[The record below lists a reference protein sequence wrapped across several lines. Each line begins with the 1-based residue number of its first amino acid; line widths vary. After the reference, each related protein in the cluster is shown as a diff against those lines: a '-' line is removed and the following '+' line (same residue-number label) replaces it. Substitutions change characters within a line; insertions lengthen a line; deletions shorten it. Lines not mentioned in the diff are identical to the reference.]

1 MRTAAQV
8 SERRTP
14 AFAREAL
21 VSGIDSTRSVP
32 SPVGGW
38 NARDALAEMKPT
50 DAIRLT
56 NIFPRPTYCEV
67 RGGATN
73 WATGMAAGGKS
84 LMPWNGPTGSNKL
97 FAGTSSG
104 IYNVTNSGAVGAAE
118 TATCTNGK
126 LQWVNFA
133 TASGTEFLIAVN
145 GTDKMLYY
153 DGATWESVD
162 GGSAHAVTGVTTSNI
177 IHVNI
182 FKFRLFF
189 IEKSKLSFWYL
200 PVSSLGG
207 AAVEF
212 QLNTIFSRGGYVMA
226 MATWTIDSGT
236 GSDDLAVF
244 VTSEGEVAVIKG
256 SNPAS
261 STDWTLV
268 GVFFV
273 GRPIGRRCFTKLG
286 GDLILLIEGGAYPL
300 SQALL
305 TAAIDRQ
312 RAMTNK
318 IEQAFTTSARLFAT
332 VFGWEAVVY
341 PGQSALLINVP
352 NVEGGLHYQYV
363 MNTISKSWCQFS
375 GWDAECFAVFNG
387 ELYFCRSGSNG
398 TAKAWTGQAD
408 FGANMVIDVK
418 QAFNYFGSD
427 DQKLL
432 KLVRPNLMLTGPVS
446 FLLGA
451 DTDFN
456 DSQPTGVAS
465 YTVGASALWDVAIW
479 DVDVWSTDFILQK
492 DWKTAASMPGFCFA
506 LLLRVATNQVGIQ
519 WASTD
524 FVFERGTG
532 SVA

>member
-1 MRTAAQV
+1 MRTAVQQA
-8 SERRTP
+8 ERRMPVTV
-14 AFAREAL
+14 RESLTGSLNA
-21 VSGIDSTRSVP
+21 TRSVP
-32 SPVGGW
+32 APVGGW
-38 NARDALAEMKPT
+38 NARDALAEMKST

-73 WATGMAAGGKS
+73 WATGMAALGKS

-97 FAGTSSG
+97 FSGTSSG
-104 IYNVTNSGAVGAAE
+104 VYNVTASGAVGAAE
-118 TATCTNGK
+118 TVTCTNGK
-126 LQWVNFA
+126 LQHVNFA
-133 TASGTEFLIAVN
+133 VASGAEYLIAAN
-145 GTDKMLYY
+145 GTDKILYY
-153 DGATWESVD
+153 DGTTWTNVD
-162 GGSAHAVTGVTTSNI
+162 GGTVPAITGVTTTNI
-177 IHVNI
+177 IHVNS
-182 FKFRLFF
+182 FKQRLFF

-212 QLNTIFSRGGYVMA
+212 PMNQIFSRGGFVMA
-226 MATWTIDSGT
+226 MGTWTIDSGT

-244 VTSEGEVAVIKG
+244 VTSEGEAAVFQGDNPG
-256 SNPAS
+256 SAAA
-261 STDWTLV
+261 WKLV

-286 GDLILLIEGGAYPL
+286 GDMILLIEGGAYPL

-312 RAMTNK
+312 KAMTNK
-318 IEQAFTTSARLFAT
+318 IEQAFTTAARLFQS
-332 VFGWEAVVY
+332 VFGWDATVY
-341 PGQSALLINVP
+341 PGQSAVIINVP

-363 MNTISKSWCQFS
+363 MNTINKSWCQFS

-398 TAKAWTGQAD
+398 TAKAWTGPSD
-408 FGANMVIDVK
+408 FGANIVTDGK

-446 FLLGA
+446 FLIGA
-451 DTDFN
+451 DADFN
-456 DSQPTGVAS
+456 DSQPMGVAA

-492 DWKTAASMPGFCFA
+492 DWKTAAAVPGFCFA

-524 FVFERGTG
+524 FVFERGVGGVT
-532 SVA
+532 